1 MRKVAKKDVVAIN
14 VIMLQTIAD
23 YVKCFVQKDEADL
36 QSLQMYADDVA
47 HNVAA
52 LNVFNTT
59 QDAQQLHNNIMQQ
72 DTLVREFFI
81 NALRYIED
89 NNLISAHKFC
99 CV

>member
-14 VIMLQTIAD
+14 VIMLQTIAN

-36 QSLQMYADDVA
+36 QSLQMYANDVA

-59 QDAQQLHNNIMQQ
+59 KDAMQLHNSIMLQ
-72 DTLVREFFI
+72 DTLVREYFI
-81 NALRYIED
+81 NTLRYIEE
-89 NNLISAHKFC
+89 NNLISAYNFC